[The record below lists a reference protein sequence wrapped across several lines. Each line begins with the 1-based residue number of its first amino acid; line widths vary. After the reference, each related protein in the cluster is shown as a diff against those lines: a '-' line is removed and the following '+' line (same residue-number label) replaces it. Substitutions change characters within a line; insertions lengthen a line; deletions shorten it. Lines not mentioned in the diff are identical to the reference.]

1 MKNKFINSLFFV
13 RRGLLLNFMKS
24 FILLWCT
31 TVFSFSSG
39 DILSQNAKVKIDT
52 DKIITIDEVF
62 EIIRNQTD
70 YTFIYRSDLFKGY
83 PKVQVKKGVV
93 NANKLLHSSLAL
105 GDFNFELSAGNSIV
119 IKEQTKQAFV
129 QQTISGTVSDP
140 NGAPLAGVTVLLK
153 GSKKGTS
160 TDFDGNYKLQAK
172 PGDVLSFSYLGFK
185 IQTVTIGT
193 SDVVNIVLIEDVS
206 ELDSVEL
213 IATGYQNIE
222 KDALSG
228 AASAIQAKD
237 LEQRTIVS
245 GNFLESLEGRLPGLV
260 YNARNPNVPADEQLT
275 IRGVSTFDG
284 VKQPLIVLDGYPT
297 EIELGA
303 INPNNIESITVLRD
317 AAASSIYGARAAN
330 GVIVINTKRGS
341 LEGGRSGKPVITF
354 RNSVAIQAAPDF
366 SDLNYASSDEYIAVK
381 AAIQQSSTSSR
392 PQPSSGQ
399 PTPVETIIFD
409 LKQGLIT
416 QEQAD
421 AKLAQLGQYYNLD
434 EYQEL
439 FYRPSITQNYELT
452 IGGQSEFNK
461 YRLGFNY
468 IKKEADQRYKENGRA
483 IFNFSD
489 VYDLSDR
496 ITVDVSGVYTNDRNS
511 GRGNVPS
518 YSSLLPYQ
526 RLMDDN
532 GAALP
537 DFNNS
542 FVGNQDINN
551 QGIALGLYDRWRY
564 PYSDFTSEYNDNRK
578 NGLRGQIRVTTK
590 LTDWLNFQVGGAME
604 HEGGEQN
611 RLLKENNFVV
621 RDLLNRSAQQSEATG
636 LPLFTH
642 IPQGDILK
650 RLDTKLN
657 GYTFRGQLDIDY
669 KFGNNV
675 THNISGIIGAEVRKT
690 VAQTNLSSYFGYD
703 GNSLLISG
711 IDLNLLASRAVI
723 SGFPSLRYGN
733 PSVNIDDYFRE
744 THSDRRTRS
753 YYSQMTYQLN
763 KKYILT
769 GSIRLDQS
777 NLFGSNPEFRNKPQW
792 SVGGPWLLHK
802 ETFMDG
808 TDNWLNEFKL
818 RSAYGLTGNVPTS
831 NSGKFLILKNGLR
844 GDVTPRVPY
853 NFVRFPENQSLRW
866 ENTENLNVGLD
877 FGFFNNRISGSV
889 DWYRKTTS
897 DVLGTTVA
905 DPTTGFTNF
914 LSNTAKI
921 ENKGLEIW
929 LNSRNIS
936 NDTFKWT
943 SGLTASFNKN
953 EVLEVYNTNANSFRV
968 NYYFDSN
975 DPYQGYA
982 LNSLVSYN
990 YAGLNEFGIPT
1001 MITNDG
1007 AVQSVSGSDQILL
1020 KDLVNSGTTTPK
1032 YVIGLNNQISIG
1044 NFDVFAMLMYYG
1056 GHVMR
1061 VQQPRVDDSYPI
1073 QGAGSFWKN
1082 PGDEAF
1088 TDVPRVRPPFA
1099 DPNYS
1104 ASSFGNS
1111 IYSRADRYVAKADQI
1126 NLTDVAITYSLPDS
1140 LLDNTQIYN
1149 MQFRIQAQNLWKY
1162 NFSDNSLDSHAI
1174 DPVSGVRGIQTQPL
1188 YSLTFT
1194 AQF

>member
-1 MKNKFINSLFFV
+1 MENKSINSLLFI
-13 RRGLLLNFMKS
+13 RKKLLLKLMKS

-39 DILSQNAKVKIDT
+39 NILSQNAKITIDA
-52 DKIITIDEVF
+52 DKIITVDEVF
-62 EIIRNQTD
+62 DIIKKQTD
-70 YTFIYRSDLFKGY
+70 YTFIYRSDLFNNY
-83 PKVQVKKGVV
+83 PKVQVKKGIVK
-93 NANKLLHSSLAL
+93 ANKLLQSSLSA
-105 GDFNFELSAGNSIV
+105 GDFNFELSNQNTIV
-119 IKEQTKQAFV
+119 IKERIKDNLIQKIIT
-129 QQTISGTVSDP
+129 GNVSDQ
-140 NGAPLAGVTVLLK
+140 NGAPLAAVTVLV
-153 GSKKGTS
+153 KGTKRGTT
-160 TDFDGNYKLQAK
+160 TDFDGNYKLQANT
-172 PGDVLSFSYLGFK
+172 GDILTFSYLGFK
-185 IQTVTIGT
+185 IQTVTIGN
-193 SDVVNIVLIEDVS
+193 SDKVNIVLMEDVS
-206 ELDSVEL
+206 ELDDVVL

-222 KDALSG
+222 KETLSG

-297 EIELGA
+297 EIELNT

-330 GVIVINTKRGS
+330 GVIVINMKRGS
-341 LEGGRSGKPVITF
+341 REAGKSGKPVITF
-354 RNSVAIQAAPDF
+354 RNSIAIQAAPDF
-366 SDLNYASSDEYIAVK
+366 SDLKYSMSDEYIAVK
-381 AAIQQSSTSSR
+381 AAMQQASTSSR
-392 PQPSSGQ
+392 PQPNSGQ
-399 PTPVETIIFD
+399 PEPVESVIFD
-409 LKQGLIT
+409 LKEGLIT

-421 AKLAQLGQYYNLD
+421 AQLAQLGQFYNLK
-434 EYQEL
+434 EYQDL
-439 FYRPSITQNYELT
+439 FYRPSITQNYELN
-452 IGGQSEFNK
+452 IGGQSEFNQ

-468 IKKEADQRYKENGRA
+468 IKKEADERYKENGRA

-489 VYDLSDR
+489 VYDISDR
-496 ITVDVSGVYTNDRNS
+496 ITVDVSGIYTNDKNTS
-511 GRGNVPS
+511 RGNIPS

-526 RLMDDN
+526 RIVDGSGN
-532 GAALP
+532 ALP

-542 FVGNQDINN
+542 FIGNQDINN
-551 QGIALGLYDRWRY
+551 QGMSLGLYDRWRY
-564 PYSDFTSEYNDNRK
+564 PYSDFTSEYNDNRR
-578 NGLRGQIRVTTK
+578 NSLRGQIRVTTK

-611 RLLKENNFVV
+611 KLYKENNFVV

-669 KFGNNV
+669 KFGNNIK
-675 THNISGIIGAEVRKT
+675 HNISGIIGAEVRKT
-690 VAQTNLSSYFGYD
+690 VAETNLSSYFGYD

-711 IDLNLLASRAVI
+711 VDLNLLSSRAVI
-723 SGFPSLRYGN
+723 SGFPDLRFGN
-733 PSVNIDDYFRE
+733 PSVNVDDYFRE
-744 THSDRRTRS
+744 SHSDRRTRS

-763 KKYILT
+763 KKYIIT

-792 SVGGPWLLHK
+792 SVGGAWLLHK
-802 ETFMDG
+802 ESFTDG
-808 TDNWLNEFKL
+808 ANHWLNEFKL

-831 NSGKFLILKNGLR
+831 NSGRFLILRNSLR
-844 GDVTPRVPY
+844 SDVTPRVPY

-866 ENTENLNVGLD
+866 ENTENLNLGID
-877 FGFFNNRISGSV
+877 FGLFDNRISGSV

-897 DVLGTTVA
+897 DVLGTTLA

-929 LNSRNIS
+929 LNSKNIY
-936 NDTFKWT
+936 NDNFKWT
-943 SGLTASFNKN
+943 TGLTASFNKN

-1001 MITNDG
+1001 MITKDG
-1007 AVQSVSGSDQILL
+1007 TVQSISGSDEILL
-1020 KDLVNSGTTTPK
+1020 EDLINSGTTTPK

-1044 NFDVFAMLMYYG
+1044 NFDVFAMFMYYG

-1061 VQQPRVDDSYPI
+1061 VQQPRVDDSYPL
-1073 QGAGSFWKN
+1073 QGASNYWKST
-1082 PGDEAF
+1082 GDEAF
-1088 TDVPRVRPPFA
+1088 TDIPRVRPPFS

-1111 IYSRADRYVAKADQI
+1111 IYSRADRYVSRADQI
-1126 NLTDVAITYSLPDS
+1126 NLTDVAITYNLPDS
-1140 LLDNTQIYN
+1140 LLDKIEIYN
-1149 MQFRIQAQNLWKY
+1149 MQFRVQAQNLWKY
-1162 NFSDNSLDSHAI
+1162 NFSDNSLDSNAI
-1174 DPVSGVRGIQTQPL
+1174 NPVSGVRGIQTQPL